1 MGGRGRRGGG
11 GAGGAGGGGGAKAV
25 RVRGW
30 VRGGEP
36 RANLRSIATE
46 SDSLASDGSP
56 LVFDGDGAAV
66 RAAVTGAIN
75 EIVNG
80 VPIRVTIEP
89 TDEPEDDGDALRFID
104 YLETNT
110 SGVGR
115 CTAGLGTEDTDADG
129 HDDAFPALTPGTD
142 VCWDVV
148 PVLNDF
154 QEPDTSPLVYR
165 ARLTVFGD
173 GSPLDSRLVYF
184 LVPPRIEVPM
194 GPM

>member
-1 MGGRGRRGGG
+1 M
-11 GAGGAGGGGGAKAV
+11 
-25 RVRGW
+25 RGW
-30 VRGGEP
+30 VRGGEA
-36 RANLRSIATE
+36 RAGGGSRAAE
-46 SDSLASDGSP
+46 RVARGGEGSP

-184 LVPPRIEVPM
+184 LVQPRIEVPM